1 MRKLFFTLIIMAFGL
16 SAFAQTQPK
25 YANFSPAYP
34 PVAGESAYN
43 NLVFNHNGLYL
54 HDIILDSLPHYE
66 IEHIPNQTVRYL
78 EDGIGFYVK
87 ADSLHS
93 NNVVYSYEVD
103 VPPIGSFEFN
113 ETTGRFKFYPDAG
126 DYWTFNV
133 TFTATA
139 GWQSLSQTV
148 EFDIMPEVV
157 PENLAIQSLGEMPSA
172 QDYVILAETHTQMLL
187 NNENRTVY
195 SYSISGK
202 DIIFDNNVQNKVWG
216 LSGRED
222 LYELNL
228 FAERLYIRSA
238 LEFPQTNVTIYARE
252 IIFEDNGNEVA
263 SINTT
268 PSRITA
274 LTNETG
280 IDGANAGNIMLNVNK
295 LTADYA
301 KRFILNGAQ
310 GQCTNRNG
318 TPGNGGDG
326 GVLTAPIHIESYCD
340 FARGSAGVKYDVAGK
355 EITDHGPVIGAGQ
368 AGENGHFELLNEK
381 YSWIHPYY
389 ISAVIRHINDSYL
402 NNYFSYSKTTA
413 NDYFDLINAFEASD
427 EWNDFD
433 ETLKVELQDQLLE
446 LEGLLYRLN
455 ENLDYFGNPLGWAPM
470 LSFEVLLTNYNN
482 EIDRAMPTLYLNY
495 WLQHVDQTLESWV
508 TASQFAASET
518 QSEIEAN
525 QNQLNSLIE
534 DIPVLQ
540 DKITVLR
547 NQIEDLTIRLKQ
559 LKAELLRKAK
569 HNVKKR
575 NRINKAF
582 GIVKAALNCVPVFGG
597 VASSIANTVGDVV
610 DYAATYFNLT
620 DTYGY
625 ENAITNVFNGVSNFN
640 FGAVLSNLHSAID
653 GIDLNHLGQ
662 TGHNISDAYHNLD
675 SIIKPVYNSIT
686 NLHQVMAQ
694 SSAPNDQVQAEFDK
708 LCSESPDYQN
718 IKAEI
723 AVLEQQY
730 EEFAAIL
737 TQTFVDIV
745 SLTSEVS
752 NEIVSLDALRRNVF
766 EGNSK
771 RDLQAMQCVEKMK
784 QRAMA
789 RLIKYHYYMRK
800 AYEYRLLKP
809 YNGEFSLENMY
820 DRLET
825 LIDQGQVIFNNSTP
839 ATPTAYSALSAL
851 FREEVSGIVEQ
862 VIEEYTHNAPEQSAP
877 ITIIVPK
884 EWLDV
889 INANEEY
896 ILNLYELGIFSP
908 EEENIRIV
916 DFGVQHIE
924 THVVGNIGYSAY
936 LDLEMKHN
944 GISRFRKNGE
954 IYWFNHIS
962 KSTVNPHTWGIR
974 YDAISNETT
983 TIEPSYAMQSLL
995 YSLLGGNSNNM
1006 MLFSRPAAW
1015 SDIVM
1020 SKRITTTGN
1029 ANIVIDSL
1037 VLRLQYDFTRRPD
1050 GIRNIDIA
1058 TNNDLL
1064 PYITCSE
1071 TDRNGRS
1078 NGKGSFHRSF
1088 NRSSGTVTFTAK
1100 EKHGTYHFVNWTDRL
1115 GNVITDNP
1123 ALTVNKLTDQFY
1135 RANYERRIPVI
1146 SVADTIYVGCE
1157 GGEYQVQIQN
1167 VGLGDIEMDWY
1178 VSDSL
1183 SSWIHLNG
1191 IAEGIDDGYFT
1202 FVYESSPNNIT
1213 RIDSLEI
1220 LAPEIEGMSKTVYI
1234 KQFDN
1239 TFMEVSVSIDPE
1251 GAGRVEGTGFYG
1263 MNEVAH
1269 LIAVPIDDCQF
1280 VAWENNGQIIST
1292 QAALDLTVTSNTNL
1306 IAHFECENKVT
1317 VNAEVIP
1324 EGAGFVTGNGLVNG
1338 SGLYEMNDVVTLS
1351 ATPINN
1357 CQFVAWEYNGQVVS
1371 TQPQYTFVVTNDINL
1386 VARFECGNMVLVS
1399 TDVLPENSGF
1409 VTGTGL
1415 YNVGDLVTLRAVPM
1429 ANWGFNNWTYNNVS
1443 VSNDEVYTFVAQTNI
1458 QYVANFK
1465 NNYGVEDT
1473 ESKSIKI
1480 YPNPANGSVTVEC
1493 ENMECIQIFSI
1504 IGKEKMIQPVSGKT
1518 SVNINMSDLPAGLY
1532 YIRIRTNEGFV
1543 TRKIVKI

>member
-1 MRKLFFTLIIMAFGL
+1 MRKLFFSIIVLLVLGL
-16 SAFAQTQPK
+16 SAFAQTRPK
-25 YANFSPAYP
+25 YANFCPAYP
-34 PVAGESAYN
+34 PVVGESAYN

-66 IEHIPNQTVRYL
+66 IEHIPNQTVRFL
-78 EDGIGFYVK
+78 EDGIGFYVT

-103 VPPIGSFEFN
+103 VPPIGPFEFN
-113 ETTGRFKFYPDAG
+113 EHTGRFKFYPDAG

-172 QDYVILAETHTQMLL
+172 QDYVILAESHIQMLL
-187 NNENRTVY
+187 NNENRTAY

-202 DIIFDNNVQNKVWG
+202 DIVFDNNVQNKVWG

-252 IIFEDNGNEVA
+252 IIFEDNGNEIA

-268 PSRITA
+268 PSKIIA

-280 IDGANAGNIMLNVNK
+280 LNGGNAGNITLNIHK

-318 TPGNGGDG
+318 TPGNGGNG
-326 GVLTAPIHIESYCD
+326 GILIAPINIENYCD
-340 FARGSAGVKYDVAGK
+340 FARGSAGVKYDVAGR
-355 EITDHGPVIGAGQ
+355 ELTEHGPVIGAGQ
-368 AGENGHFELLNEK
+368 AGENGHFELIDEK
-381 YSWIHPYY
+381 YGWIHPYY

-402 NNYFSYSKTTA
+402 NNYFSYSKITA
-413 NDYFDLINAFEASD
+413 NDYFNLINEFETSN
-427 EWNDFD
+427 EWEDFD
-433 ETLKVELQDQLLE
+433 ATLKVELQDQLLE

-495 WLQHVDQTLESWV
+495 WLQHIDQTLESWM

-534 DIPVLQ
+534 DIPVLE
-540 DKITVLR
+540 DKITVLN
-547 NQIEDLTIRLKQ
+547 NQIIDLTSRLQQ
-559 LKAELLRKAK
+559 LRDELMRKAK
-569 HNVKKR
+569 HNVKKK

-582 GIVKAALNCVPVFGG
+582 GIFKAAINCIPIFGG
-597 VASSIANTVGDVV
+597 VASSVASTIGTAV
-610 DYAATYFNLT
+610 DYIGSTYFNAA

-625 ENAITNVFNGVSNFN
+625 GDALPNAIQGVYDFNY
-640 FGAVLSNLHSAID
+640 GAALDSIQNAID
-653 GIDLNHLGQ
+653 NIDLNNLGHTGQSISNTFDHLKS
-662 TGHNISDAYHNLD
+662 TIS
-675 SIIKPVYNSIT
+675 PVLNSIT
-686 NLHQVMAQ
+686 QLHNVLAQ
-694 SSAPNDQVQAEFDK
+694 SSTPQNQVEAELERLCAESPEWQSMIAEKQALEQDVAEFTA
-708 LCSESPDYQN
+708 L
-718 IKAEI
+718 
-723 AVLEQQY
+723 
-730 EEFAAIL
+730 L
-737 TQTFVDIV
+737 TKTFVDIT

-752 NEIVSLDALRRNVF
+752 NEIVTLDALRRDVF

-784 QRAMA
+784 QRAMT
-789 RLIKYHYYMRK
+789 RLVKYHYYMRK
-800 AYEYRLLKP
+800 AYEYRLLKTYQGDFDLESM
-809 YNGEFSLENMY
+809 YN
-820 DRLET
+820 RLEA
-825 LIDQGQVIFNNSTP
+825 LIDQGQVIFNNSSP
-839 ATPTAYSALSAL
+839 ATPAAYSALSAL
-851 FREEVSGIVEQ
+851 FREEVSGIVDE

-877 ITIIVPK
+877 ITIIVPR

-908 EEENIRIV
+908 EEENVRIV

-924 THVVGNIGYSAY
+924 THVVGNVGYSAY
-936 LDLEMKHN
+936 MDLDLKHN

-1115 GNVITDNP
+1115 GNIITDNN

-1135 RANYERRIPVI
+1135 RANYERRIPII

-1157 GGEYQVQIQN
+1157 GGECEVHIQN

-1183 SSWIHLNG
+1183 CTWVHLNG
-1191 IAEGIDDGYFT
+1191 ITEGIDEGCFT
-1202 FVYESSPNNIT
+1202 FTYEALRSGSQ

-1220 LAPEIEGMSKTVYI
+1220 LAPEIEGMSKMVYI
-1234 KQFDN
+1234 KQYDN
-1239 TFMEVSVSIDPE
+1239 SYFEVSATVDPE
-1251 GAGRVEGTGFYG
+1251 GAGVVEGTGFY
-1263 MNEVAH
+1263 NLNDQVTLTA
-1269 LIAVPIDDCQF
+1269 LPIDECHF
-1280 VAWENNGQIIST
+1280 VAWKNNGEIVST
-1292 QAALDLTVTSNTNL
+1292 QPEFTITVTSNIHL
-1306 IAHFECENKVT
+1306 IAHFECENMVSISAI
-1317 VNAEVIP
+1317 VEPEHAGYVI
-1324 EGAGFVTGNGLVNG
+1324 GA
-1338 SGLYEMNDVVTLS
+1338 
-1351 ATPINN
+1351 
-1357 CQFVAWEYNGQVVS
+1357 
-1371 TQPQYTFVVTNDINL
+1371 
-1386 VARFECGNMVLVS
+1386 
-1399 TDVLPENSGF
+1399 
-1409 VTGTGL
+1409 GL
-1415 YNVGDLVTLRAVPM
+1415 YNYGDMVMLKAIPGMNYVFE
-1429 ANWGFNNWTYNNVS
+1429 NWSYENVIL
-1443 VSNDEVYTFVAQTNI
+1443 SNQETYTFIAETNMHFVAK
-1458 QYVANFK
+1458 FK
-1465 NNYGVEDT
+1465 SDIGVEET
-1473 ESKSIKI
+1473 EATGIKI
-1480 YPNPANGSVTVEC
+1480 YPNPTKGYITVEC
-1493 ENMECIQIFSI
+1493 EEMEYIQIFSI
-1504 IGKEKMIQPVSGKT
+1504 IGNEEMTQTVTGK
-1518 SVNINMSDLPAGLY
+1518 SIAVININSLPAGLHY
-1532 YIRIRTNEGFV
+1532 FRISTGNGYV
-1543 TRKIVKI
+1543 IRKIVKE